1 MVPIAVNVVPIW
13 SVQKDN
19 LLKHSDTECL
29 EITKHSAFYIIYDKI
44 VMD

>member
-29 EITKHSAFYIIYDKI
+29 EITKTFGFLYNL
-44 VMD
+44 